1 MMRRA
6 EAGAIIA
13 ALLALAT
20 SAPAAVAAADD
31 GGPEVPA
38 TRPELKAFLEASK
51 KNVPR
56 LPMPP
61 LSPADQEKM
70 ASASWSSAD
79 WSVYNNGRMRKYYL
93 PAELADVSVLRGD
106 DPAMTLGNRFQT
118 MLFWIVSRANNCTYC
133 MGHQESKLSAAGMVD
148 DQIAE
153 LDGDWSSFPARD
165 RAAFALARKLTYE
178 PDHLGKPDID
188 ALRPY
193 FKDVEILEILNA
205 VANFNSMNRWTGALR
220 IPQEEHRVYL
230 TPTAERFR
238 ELMSRQAPLDP
249 QDRKSGRICA
259 KPAAR
264 PPLESRAEVEA
275 ALASCRGREPR
286 LPLASGDAARAVMK
300 DDSAGPVP
308 AWVRLLAAFP
318 KAGPARVRLHRAS
331 ETKGVL
337 DPLIRAQIAWI
348 AARNDRAWYA
358 LGHARAR
365 LLALGQDDDAIYR
378 LDRAD
383 LDDLPARR
391 RSVFSLARKLT
402 VDPAFVAD
410 ADIQAIRSH
419 FPDRE
424 VAEIIFQVT
433 EAAYFDR
440 LTEAAGLPL
449 EP

>member
-1 MMRRA
+1 MITRSESNA
-6 EAGAIIA
+6 VIA
-13 ALLALAT
+13 ALFALAAT
-20 SAPAAVAAADD
+20 PAAAALADD
-31 GGPEVPA
+31 GPPEVPA

-51 KNVPR
+51 RNAPR

-61 LSPADQEKM
+61 LSEADREKM
-70 ASASWSSAD
+70 AGASWSSAD
-79 WSVYNNGRMRKYYL
+79 WSVYNNGRMRKHYL

-133 MGHQESKLSAAGMVD
+133 MGHQESKLAAAGMVD
-148 DQIAE
+148 DEIAE
-153 LDGDWSSFPARD
+153 LDGDWSAFTPRD
-165 RAAFALARKLTYE
+165 RAAFGLARKLTYE
-178 PDHLGKPDID
+178 PHRMARADID
-188 ALRPY
+188 ALRPH
-193 FKDVEILEILNA
+193 FNDAQILEVVNA

-230 TPTAERFR
+230 TPTAAKFR
-238 ELMSRQAPLDP
+238 ELVSRQAPLDREARRP
-249 QDRKSGRICA
+249 GRACA

-275 ALASCRGREPR
+275 ALASCRDREPR
-286 LPLASGDAARAVMK
+286 LPLASEDAARAAMK
-300 DDSAGPVP
+300 DESPGPVP
-308 AWVRLLAAFP
+308 AWIRLLAAFP
-318 KAGPARVRLHRAS
+318 KAGPARVKVHRAS
-331 ETKGVL
+331 ETRGVL
-337 DPLIRAQIAWI
+337 DPLLRAQIAWI

-383 LDDLPARR
+383 LDNIPARR
-391 RSVFSLARKLT
+391 RAVYSLARKLT
-402 VDPAFVAD
+402 VDPALVAD
-410 ADIQAIRSH
+410 ADVEAVRAQ

-424 VAEIIFQVT
+424 VAEIVFQVT